1 MKKASQTNWLANINP
16 NSQTAVCQV
25 RLWGVLF
32 FILSDLIGAIDT
44 VVATLVAYKCGY
56 NLTRSVASKC

>member
-25 RLWGVLF
+25 SLSRLISV
-32 FILSDLIGAIDT
+32 DLDVPPAGLEPAPHSLRVYCST
-44 VVATLVAYKCGY
+44 
-56 NLTRSVASKC
+56 N

>member
-25 RLWGVLF
+25 SLQGNF
-32 FILSDLIGAIDT
+32 ANIGKYIFYILNAIGALFVWNDEE
-44 VVATLVAYKCGY
+44 VEQ
-56 NLTRSVASKC
+56 

>member
-25 RLWGVLF
+25 RLGGAFLF
-32 FILSDLIGAIDT
+32 INENQIA
-44 VVATLVAYKCGY
+44 
-56 NLTRSVASKC
+56 NLGN

>member
-25 RLWGVLF
+25 RLFEQFLQSNYA
-32 FILSDLIGAIDT
+32 LSFR
-44 VVATLVAYKCGY
+44 ATTSRVKNSSL
-56 NLTRSVASKC
+56 SPISS

>member
-25 RLWGVLF
+25 RLCE
-32 FILSDLIGAIDT
+32 LIFKLIRQNHQIEKF
-44 VVATLVAYKCGY
+44 L
-56 NLTRSVASKC
+56 RR

>member
-25 RLWGVLF
+25 SISRF
-32 FILSDLIGAIDT
+32 FILIDKSF
-44 VVATLVAYKCGY
+44 LV
-56 NLTRSVASKC
+56 SF

>member
-25 RLWGVLF
+25 RLIGLF
-32 FILSDLIGAIDT
+32 IFTLKIGSSP
-44 VVATLVAYKCGY
+44 YKDRLHRKKEANLLPFY
-56 NLTRSVASKC
+56 N